1 MHHSYSVRLIMNG
14 LIGFRDDLAFSQS
27 LLYLSL
33 TTALKKVDFD
43 TKAIFPKVRKII
55 LDVV

>member
-33 TTALKKVDFD
+33 TALKKVDFD